1 MSYEETIEMND
12 HSAHRRALLAGLGG
26 LAAGALVAGKA
37 KAGPLDP
44 PPGPILPTM
53 KPLDQIEPRTA
64 INATNTPG
72 SATAVFRITQPGSYY
87 LTGNLA
93 GVSGKHGIEIAS
105 NNVSLDLMG
114 FEIAGVP
121 GSLDGV
127 TSNGNLVRTV
137 TVANGGIRDWGQHGV
152 SLAGFFHR
160 ASGLLVS
167 GCAQSGISLAFNATF
182 EGCRA
187 SGCGAQGFKAT
198 DNAVFRSC
206 TAHTNAQAGI
216 EAGEG
221 AVVESCLSQGNTKE
235 GFRLGDG
242 CAVHSCVGK
251 DNTDFNF
258 RVTPA
263 TGAAVAQFSNC
274 TAFGSVTKGGFYA
287 EFASFADCV
296 ANANFLDGIRVD
308 FGSVVSGC
316 TASSN
321 NSVGILALRES
332 IVMDCTTKSNG
343 IAGIWSEYSCLI
355 ARNQCS
361 NNGFDTLSSIRAG
374 IYAGSNRTRIQ
385 DNNCTDN
392 HNGIKAVSGCFIAR
406 NTCKSSTLRNWDI
419 AAGSICL
426 VVNATPAGA
435 ILGNSGGVSP
445 GSTDPNANFTF

>member
-1 MSYEETIEMND
+1 MSHIESIETIE
-12 HSAHRRALLAGLGG
+12 HLTQRRALLAGLGG

-87 LTGNLA
+87 LTGDLV

-167 GCAQSGISLAFNATF
+167 GCAQSGITLAFNATF

-206 TAHTNAQAGI
+206 AAQTNAQAGI
-216 EAGEG
+216 EAGSG
-221 AVVESCLSQGNTKE
+221 VVAESCLSQGNAKE
-235 GFRLGDG
+235 GFWLGDG
-242 CAVHSCVGK
+242 CTVHTCLGR

-258 RVTPA
+258 RVAAA
-263 TGAAVAQFSNC
+263 TQMINC
-274 TAFGSVTKGGFYA
+274 TAVGSVTKGGFYA
-287 EFASFADCV
+287 LAASLTGCV
-296 ANANFLDGIRVD
+296 ANANKLDGIRVD
-308 FGSVVSGC
+308 FSSVISGC
-316 TASSN
+316 FATDNIQAGIRAS
-321 NSVGILALRES
+321 IES
-332 IVMDCTTKSNG
+332 IVADCNCSSNG
-343 IAGIWSEYSCLI
+343 SAGIWSDYGCII

-361 NNGFDTLSSIRAG
+361 NNGMTASVGRAG
-374 IYAGSNRTRIQ
+374 IYVGSSIGVRIQ
-385 DNNCTDN
+385 DNNCHDN
-392 HNGIKAVSGCFIAR
+392 WVGIHVAANGCFIAR
-406 NTCKSSTLRNWDI
+406 NTCKGSSLRNWDI
-419 AAGSICL
+419 AAGNACL
-426 VVNATPAGA
+426 VVNSSLAGA
-435 ILGNSGGVSP
+435 ISGQSGGVSP
-445 GSTDPNANFTF
+445 GSIDPNANFTY